1 MTDISI
7 AFAQSDKEIE
17 FICSKFKKE
26 ILFVPLNLH
35 SQVYLELK
43 NKKYI
48 NPINYI
54 DRKFHSN
61 SVELTENFLNEIK
74 YGNIKYQGIKTEFKS
89 QIRFVLNSCIFL
101 TELLDSLSRNFEIKN
116 LIISGWHGKNYK
128 KYKSPEIN
136 MSSLILSKMNNKFN
150 YIYLSNDYKNT
161 NESINNS
168 KYFFKEKNI
177 KKNSILL
184 NSLGYNFIRI
194 ILYKKLS
201 VPVYLLNFGNNNINF
216 LKKIF
221 LKFFGLKI
229 LKAEKTKLS
238 PSEKIEIPNIKFIYK
253 KYDFSGVVNTR
264 KNELEYLL
272 LDDENKIHAIDEI
285 KNKKNFKYYF
295 SFSSRGVDGSIAEIF
310 NNGITKSVNIS
321 HGTVSKAFNE
331 NDLLYKKIISDSVF
345 SGKFSYFSVQ
355 TKICIE
361 SLKNTNKN
369 ISSFIETGNLIFAN
383 TKKKKNKKI
392 ITKVNQKS

>member
-1 MTDISI
+1 M
-7 AFAQSDKEIE
+7 
-17 FICSKFKKE
+17 
-26 ILFVPLNLH
+26 
-35 SQVYLELK
+35 
-43 NKKYI
+43 
-48 NPINYI
+48 
-54 DRKFHSN
+54 
-61 SVELTENFLNEIK
+61 NEIK

-101 TELLDSLSRNFEIKN
+101 SELLDSLSRNFEIKN

-216 LKKIF
+216 LKKFF

-229 LKAEKTKLS
+229 LKAEKIKLS

-285 KNKKNFKYYF
+285 NNKKNFKYYF
-295 SFSSRGVDGSIAEIF
+295 SFSSRGVDGSIAEIY

-355 TKICIE
+355 TKICKQTPPTTTLPI
-361 SLKNTNKN
+361 
-369 ISSFIETGNLIFAN
+369 
-383 TKKKKNKKI
+383 
-392 ITKVNQKS
+392 